1 MVMFPRAELKGRL
14 SRDFVVFVAEGIGG
28 LAVPNAHGR
37 YRGQGGGEAEDDGG
51 KLHVV
56 VAMGRFLCELFF

>member
-1 MVMFPRAELKGRL
+1 MVMFSRAELKGRL
-14 SRDFVVFVAEGIGG
+14 SRNLVVFIAESIGG

-37 YRGQGGGEAEDDGG
+37 HRGQGGGEAEDDSG

-56 VAMGRFLCELFF
+56 FAIGRFL